1 MYFIVYKKDEKFER
15 ATLPSS
21 SLWEEVVARIE
32 GTLVE
37 LFKNDIL
44 DVRSFDEYFFSNYRN
59 ERHSKKHEGKTRRQR

>member
-21 SLWEEVVARIE
+21 SPWEEVVARIE

-37 LFKNDIL
+37 LFENDKL
-44 DVRSFDEYFFSNYRN
+44 DARGFDEYFFSNYRN
-59 ERHSKKHEGKTRRQR
+59 EKRVKKHEGKARRQR